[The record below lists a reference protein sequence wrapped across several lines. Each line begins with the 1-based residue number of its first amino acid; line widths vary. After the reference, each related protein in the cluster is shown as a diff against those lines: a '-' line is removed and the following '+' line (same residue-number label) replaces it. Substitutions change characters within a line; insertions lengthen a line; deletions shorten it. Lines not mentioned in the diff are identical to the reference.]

1 MHRKRIIIGAFLVS
15 SIATLSAIFFATNNS
30 NAVNAYF
37 DEVWYHYLAV
47 APTENVHGS
56 KEFWASSIN
65 NCQTYV
71 FEEPS
76 EGQIVNRDFSTN
88 PYFNELTFDD
98 ARYIPSDFEDR
109 NAVYPIAI
117 GEGYFKYGIYPDVVV
132 NDSKLISALND
143 LENEGSGIDKRNG
156 WYLYDGSYY
165 TNIIT
170 NPQTSG
176 ADYHNGDSIPRNA
189 KNWFKCSPISWRE
202 LEDVNGNKLLLAE
215 DLLDVIQ
222 YDDSSSDYMTSNIRS
237 WLNGDFY
244 KKAFALGNK
253 YLKSTL
259 TNDNI
264 PQETAPKT
272 DYDNVFLLTY
282 QNYTNQ
288 NFDFDPDPSQSDF
301 KRAGRT
307 TDYTRA
313 SGAQL
318 SSNSAYFGRYFT
330 RTPSVLEPQSHAFQI
345 NDEGQMYGYTVDDN
359 YSGVRPGITIN
370 FNIS

>member
-15 SIATLSAIFFATNNS
+15 SIATLSAIFFARNNF

-47 APTENVHGS
+47 KQTEFVHGS
-56 KEFWASSIN
+56 KEFWASSSN
-65 NCQTYV
+65 KCQTFV

-117 GEGYFKYGIYPDVVV
+117 GDGYFKYGIYPDTVVS
-132 NDSKLISALND
+132 DLKLISALDD
-143 LENEGSGIDKRNG
+143 LEQNGGVDLRNG

-165 TNIIT
+165 TNIMT
-170 NPQTSG
+170 NPTSSG
-176 ADYHNGDSIPRNA
+176 ATYHKGGLIPQNA

-215 DLLDVIQ
+215 DLLDVIK

-244 KKAFALGNK
+244 DKAFALGNK
-253 YLKSTL
+253 YLKPTL

-264 PQETAPKT
+264 PQETAPET

-288 NFDFDPDPSQSDF
+288 NYGFKSDPSVADS

-307 TDYTRA
+307 TDFTRA
-313 SGAQL
+313 SGAHL
-318 SSNSAYFGRYFT
+318 SNNAAYYGQYFT
-330 RTPSVLEPQSHAFQI
+330 RTPSILVPNTNAYHI

-359 YSGVRPGITIN
+359 FSGVRPAITIN
-370 FNIS
+370 FNIN